1 MQFLLQSVWPET
13 VGLVQ
18 SLENEQV
25 GLQATCVLTVSHQSP
40 ENALWLQQTAVW
52 FRRLVMFMVKC

>member
-1 MQFLLQSVWPET
+1 MQFLLQSAWPET
-13 VGLVQ
+13 VRLVQ

-25 GLQATCVLTVSHQSP
+25 SLQATCVLTVSHP
-40 ENALWLQQTAVW
+40 ESALWLQQTAVW